1 MDGINK
7 ILTMKEVKMKKSY
20 LIMVGLLLCVT
31 LVWAGGKQEEVKE
44 TGPID
49 LNLLAWSYS
58 VETVA
63 SNLDKFENDNPGI
76 YVNYSDVSW
85 FNFHDVMA
93 TRFVSKTPTDVVYN
107 TDEFLEEWDSAG
119 WIVPLEDHF
128 PEATEY
134 KKYFPQYVTD
144 AVSYNGKLYGLPYF
158 ADIFIFIYNEDMVK
172 EAGFDAP
179 PTTWEEVTQQSVVMK
194 QKGICN
200 YPVAM
205 QFAQKEGWSIM
216 TVTSMVYSLKNGSL
230 FDNDLNPVFA
240 KSGSAAERI
249 VTWIRD
255 SLQDTK
261 IMDLNSLQMAEIDVV
276 KAMATGKHAFT
287 ILVKY
292 NLAELN
298 NPAASNLAG
307 KFKMSLMP
315 GETHETVGTARF
327 YSLTKT
333 AVDRGPAVMNAAWK
347 LIEFLGGITDG
358 EAYVVRRWVLEKG
371 LGVSYLTM
379 YDDPEVTAAIEK
391 WGDVELEREQALL
404 ARIKEG
410 MTPFYP
416 AWDVFTRAELHK
428 AFLDQ
433 ITPQEALKASANK
446 WNELKK
452 AYYKE

>member
-1 MDGINK
+1 
-7 ILTMKEVKMKKSY
+7 MKKFY
-20 LIMVGLLLCVT
+20 LLMVGLLLCVT

-63 SNLDKFENDNPGI
+63 SSVDKFENDNPGI

-93 TRFVSKTPTDVVYN
+93 TRFVAKTPTDVVYN

-128 PEATEY
+128 PEAAEY
-134 KKYFPQYVTD
+134 KKYFPQYVTE
-144 AVSYNGKLYGLPYF
+144 ALSYNGKLYGLPYF

-200 YPVAM
+200 YPVVM

-240 KSGSAAERI
+240 KSGSAAERT

-255 SLQDTK
+255 SLQDTE
-261 IMDLNSLQMAEIDVV
+261 IMDLNSLTMAEIDVV
-276 KAMATGKHAFT
+276 KAMSTGKHAFT

-327 YSLTKT
+327 YSLTQT

-358 EAYVVRRWVLEKG
+358 EAYVVKRWVLEKG
-371 LGVSYLTM
+371 LGVSYLNM
-379 YDDPEVTAAIEK
+379 YDDPEVVAAIEK

-416 AWDVFTRAELHK
+416 AWDVFTRATLHK

-433 ITPQEALKASANK
+433 ITPQEALKASADK

>member
-1 MDGINK
+1 
-7 ILTMKEVKMKKSY
+7 MKKLSML
-20 LIMVGLLLCVT
+20 LIFLFLCSSLL
-31 LVWAGGKQEEVKE
+31 WAGGKEEVAA
-44 TGPID
+44 PIE

-58 VETVA
+58 VETVQ
-63 SNLDKFENDNPGI
+63 SNLEKFERDNPGI
-76 YVNYSDVSW
+76 KVNYSDVSW

-93 TRFVSKTPTDVVYN
+93 TRFTSKTPTDVVYN

-119 WIVPLEDHF
+119 WIVPLEDYF
-128 PEATEY
+128 PQAVEY
-134 KKYFPQYVTD
+134 KKNFPDYVTE
-144 AVSYNGKLYGLPYF
+144 AMSYNGKLYGLPYF

-172 EAGFDAP
+172 EAGFAGP
-179 PTTWEEVTQQSVVMK
+179 PTTWKEVTEQSLAMK
-194 QKGICN
+194 KKGICT
-200 YPVAM
+200 YPLAM
-205 QFAQKEGWSIM
+205 QFAQKEGWSTM
-216 TVTSMVYSLKNGSL
+216 TVTSMVYSLRNGSL
-230 FDNDLNPVFA
+230 FDRNLNPVFA

-249 VTWIRD
+249 VTWIRE
-255 SLQDTK
+255 SLLDTK

-276 KAMATGKHAFT
+276 KALATGKHAFT

-298 NPAASNLAG
+298 NPAASQLAG
-307 KFKMSLMP
+307 KFKIALMP

-327 YSLTKT
+327 YSLTKMAT
-333 AVDRGPAVMNAAWK
+333 ERGPEVLDACWK

-371 LGVSYLTM
+371 LGVSYLSM
-379 YDDPEVTAAIEK
+379 YEDSEVIDAINN

-404 ARIKEG
+404 GKIKEG

-416 AWDVFTRAELHK
+416 AWDVFTRAEFHK
-428 AFLDQ
+428 AFLGEK
-433 ITPQEALKASANK
+433 TPSEALKASADK

>member
-1 MDGINK
+1 
-7 ILTMKEVKMKKSY
+7 
-20 LIMVGLLLCVT
+20 
-31 LVWAGGKQEEVKE
+31 
-44 TGPID
+44 
-49 LNLLAWSYS
+49 
-58 VETVA
+58 
-63 SNLDKFENDNPGI
+63 
-76 YVNYSDVSW
+76 
-85 FNFHDVMA
+85 
-93 TRFVSKTPTDVVYN
+93 
-107 TDEFLEEWDSAG
+107 
-119 WIVPLEDHF
+119 
-128 PEATEY
+128 
-134 KKYFPQYVTD
+134 
-144 AVSYNGKLYGLPYF
+144 
-158 ADIFIFIYNEDMVK
+158 
-172 EAGFDAP
+172 
-179 PTTWEEVTQQSVVMK
+179 
-194 QKGICN
+194 
-200 YPVAM
+200 M

-240 KSGSAAERI
+240 KSGSAAERT

-255 SLQDTK
+255 SLQDTE
-261 IMDLNSLQMAEIDVV
+261 IMDLNSLTMAEIDVV
-276 KAMATGKHAFT
+276 KAMSTGKHAFT

-327 YSLTKT
+327 YSLTQT

-358 EAYVVRRWVLEKG
+358 EAYVVKRWVLEKG
-371 LGVSYLTM
+371 LGVSYLNM
-379 YDDPEVTAAIEK
+379 YDDPEVVAAIEK

-416 AWDVFTRAELHK
+416 AWDVFTRATLHK

-433 ITPQEALKASANK
+433 ITPQEALKASADK